1 MAIAYVLA
9 LFLGGFGA
17 HQFYLRNTGSG
28 VTQLLL
34 TLVGAVT
41 AWLYVGLLLLFA
53 VFVWVVVDLF
63 LIPGW
68 VRRVNGSTLR

>member
-34 TLVGAVT
+34 TLVGALT

-68 VRRVNGSTLR
+68 VRRVNWSTLR

>member
-34 TLVGAVT
+34 TLVGALT